1 MERPTTTPIGIA
13 AAAYDES
20 DLRRAA
26 EAGIRAPS
34 LHNSQPWLFR
44 QRDGAIEIRI
54 DPDRRLTADRAGWA
68 ARLACGAATYNARL
82 ALAAAGRPA
91 EVRLHPDPDDRD
103 LVARLTPGR
112 VRPPTYAEA
121 D

>member
-1 MERPTTTPIGIA
+1 MQHPINGSGVRT
-13 AAAYDES
+13 YTDE

-44 QRDGAIEIRI
+44 LHDGAVEIRI
-54 DPDRRLTADRAGWA
+54 DPDRRLDRADRSGWA

-82 ALAAAGRPA
+82 ALAVAGRPA
-91 EVRLHPDPDDRD
+91 LVRLYPDLSDRN
-103 LVARLTPGR
+103 LVARLSPGSE
-112 VRPPTYAEA
+112 RPPTYPEV
-121 D
+121 DL